1 MRLKSAL
8 RRGVAAAVI
17 AGIVV
22 SSGIP
27 AYAKTWN
34 IADGDITVKGVSDES
49 GNYNNVKQGDKDFE
63 KDTDTVITGESD
75 KSTVTIDTSKGNVD
89 VTFDDL
95 KIDVSGKAEVDG
107 SGKAEGDVSD
117 KTEVDGSDKAE
128 VDGGGDSPVRESNAA
143 VTVKGDHDAT
153 IELDGKNELKSGSNN
168 AGLEKNDHESSGKLT
183 IKDDNDTKGSLTAEG
198 GDGGVGIGGGA
209 GIGGKHESSAGNI
222 EITGGTIKAVGGEG
236 AAGIGGGV
244 YGPGHDIEISGGKVS
259 ATGGDANKNLEFSRP
274 GAAGI
279 GDGAGTGKGEID
291 SAAPSNPNHIYI
303 SGDAEVEA
311 KAGAS
316 TGGKTAAIGGGDVG
330 EIPNSALS
338 NDDHKVTGG
347 SLTRY
352 DSDGNKMEDYSY
364 DRRTPSQPEQPD
376 DTENNDDEDD
386 APNTQTGEVPDRV
399 KQMYETVG
407 VITHLDGTQELGNVA
422 TAEYDPVNKVL
433 SFDAHSTLF
442 RMTGDS
448 LRELAK
454 EVHELRI
461 RFLDG
466 NGQEMEAVIPLARI
480 KDLVGVNGAFELELS
495 QEGLYRFH
503 VIGQT
508 GYDRK
513 TFSDETALR
522 RNGKELVLVYRVG
535 DEEQKAQETARVEEA
550 IARRKQEKEQ
560 WGTVL
565 SGRESSSLSGLPEL
579 TQPGTGTVG
588 GVTDFSAAPKDPTII
603 DMGPIT
609 VRPSE
614 QPELTQ
620 PGTDTVGGVTDSI
633 ADSKVTDTGSIT
645 VRLPGKP
652 ASDQTVWKTVTG
664 NIVKFV
670 SGKQDV
676 THDDSADIVKL
687 VSGKQDSKKDD
698 PASSVGDL
706 SGLPTLSPDSLTTAQ
721 QPETIGKQPETIGQ
735 QPETGGW
742 VTDSQGDWVWKPGKD
757 DSRPPDLGGN
767 WETSKWMGRSD
778 YWWEWQPVQEGDQ
791 LYWKPILQTRIRDHA
806 WGDPFYDS
814 AYWETRKW
822 RRVSQPPDSA
832 WWDPSYDSA
841 WMYDYEG

>member
-27 AYAKTWN
+27 AYAERWN
-34 IADGDITVKGVSDES
+34 IAKGDITVEAGGAGGTNKVT
-49 GNYNNVKQGDKDFE
+49 QGETTKE
-63 KDTDTVITGESD
+63 DTDTVITGESD

-95 KIDVSGKAEVDG
+95 KIDVSKEGEAAVRVEG
-107 SGKAEGDVSD
+107 NGDV
-117 KTEVDGSDKAE
+117 
-128 VDGGGDSPVRESNAA
+128 
-143 VTVKGDHDAT
+143 T
-153 IELDGKNELKSGSNN
+153 IELDGDNELKSGGKN
-168 AGLEKNDHESSGKLT
+168 AGLEKNGNESSGKLT

-198 GDGGVGIGGGA
+198 GAGGGA
-209 GIGGKHESSAGNI
+209 GIGGKHESGAGNI
-222 EITGGTIKAVGGEG
+222 EITGGTIKAEGGEG

-244 YGPGHDIEISGGKVS
+244 YGIGHDIEISGGKVS
-259 ATGGDANKNLEFSRP
+259 ATGGNANKNLESSRP

-279 GDGAGTGKGEID
+279 GDGAGTGGTGAGTGGEIVPD
-291 SAAPSNPNHIYI
+291 APSNPNHIYI

-338 NDDHKVTGG
+338 DDHHKVTGG

-352 DSDGNKMEDYSY
+352 DPAGKKMEDYSY
-364 DRRTPSQPEQPD
+364 DRRTPSQWEQPD
-376 DTENNDDEDD
+376 DSENDDEDD
-386 APNTQTGEVPDRV
+386 TPNSQSGEVPDRV
-399 KQMYETVG
+399 KQMYEAIG
-407 VITHLDGTQELGNVA
+407 VITHLDGTQELGDVT
-422 TAEYDPVNKVL
+422 TAEYDPVNRVL
-433 SFDAHSTLF
+433 SFDAHGSVF

-495 QEGLYRFH
+495 QEGLYRFY
-503 VIGQT
+503 VVGQT

-588 GVTDFSAAPKDPTII
+588 GVTD
-603 DMGPIT
+603 
-609 VRPSE
+609 
-614 QPELTQ
+614 
-620 PGTDTVGGVTDSI
+620 SI
-633 ADSKVTDTGSIT
+633 ADPKVIHTGSIT
-645 VRLPGKP
+645 VRLPGKS
-652 ASDQTVWKTVTG
+652 ASNPTVWKTFTG
-664 NIVKFV
+664 NIVK
-670 SGKQDV
+670 
-676 THDDSADIVKL
+676 L
-687 VSGKQDSKKDD
+687 VGGKQDSKKDD
-698 PASSVGDL
+698 PAPSVGGL
-706 SGLPTLSPDSLTTAQ
+706 SGPTTLSPDSLTTVQ
-721 QPETIGKQPETIGQ
+721 QPEQAADPGPEDSIRIPLLEDEEKMTIQPFTEKTPAEEQTDTAGPRGQ
-735 QPETGGW
+735 QGRRDDPVRQTEAGPRGQQGRRDDSAQQTEAGPRGAQASRDGDKTGGPR
-742 VTDSQGDWVWKPGKD
+742 GPRG
-757 DSRPPDLGGN
+757 RHAGRGN
-767 WETSKWMGRSD
+767 
-778 YWWEWQPVQEGDQ
+778 
-791 LYWKPILQTRIRDHA
+791 
-806 WGDPFYDS
+806 
-814 AYWETRKW
+814 
-822 RRVSQPPDSA
+822 
-832 WWDPSYDSA
+832 
-841 WMYDYEG
+841 

>member
-27 AYAKTWN
+27 AYAGIWN
-34 IADGDITVKGVSDES
+34 IADGDITVKGASDES
-49 GNYNNVKQGDKDFE
+49 GNYNEVKQGDNEFKKDE
-63 KDTDTVITGESD
+63 GETVITGESD
-75 KSTVTIDTSKGNVD
+75 KNTVTIDTSEGNVD

-95 KIDVSGKAEVDG
+95 KINVSGKTEVDG
-107 SGKAEGDVSD
+107 SGKTEGDSSG
-117 KTEVDGSDKAE
+117 DGSGH
-128 VDGGGDSPVRESNAA
+128 GGKAA
-143 VTVKGDHDAT
+143 VTVRGNHDAT
-153 IELDGKNELKSGSNN
+153 IELDGDNKLKSGSNN
-168 AGLEKNDHESSGKLT
+168 AGLEKNERESKGTLT
-183 IKDDNDTKGSLTAEG
+183 IKDDNGKDGSLTAEG
-198 GDGGVGIGGGA
+198 GDGGGA
-209 GIGGKHESSAGNI
+209 GIGGKHESGAGNI

-244 YGPGHDIEISGGKVS
+244 YGTGHDIEISGGKVS
-259 ATGGDANKNLEFSRP
+259 ATGGDANKNLDSSRP

-279 GDGAGTGKGEID
+279 GDGAGTRSEID
-291 SAAPSNPNHIYI
+291 PNAPPSNPSNPNHIII

-311 KAGAS
+311 RAGAS
-316 TGGKTAAIGGGDVG
+316 TGGKTAAIGGGMVG
-330 EIPNSALS
+330 EISNDALS
-338 NDDHKVTGG
+338 SGHNG

-352 DSDGNKMEDYSY
+352 DSAGNKMEDYSY

-376 DTENNDDEDD
+376 DTENNDDDDDEND
-386 APNTQTGEVPDRV
+386 APNTQAGEVPDRV

-407 VITHLDGTQELGNVA
+407 VITHPDGTQELGNVA

-495 QEGLYRFH
+495 QEGLYRFY
-503 VIGQT
+503 VVGQT

-633 ADSKVTDTGSIT
+633 ADPKVIHTGSIT
-645 VRLPGKP
+645 IRLPGKS
-652 ASDQTVWKTVTG
+652 ASDSSGWKTFTG
-664 NIVKFV
+664 NIVK
-670 SGKQDV
+670 
-676 THDDSADIVKL
+676 L
-687 VSGKQDSKKDD
+687 VGGKQDSKKDD
-698 PASSVGDL
+698 PAPSVGGL
-706 SGLPTLSPDSLTTAQ
+706 SGLTTLSPDNLTTVQQPEASAQ
-721 QPETIGKQPETIGQ
+721 QPEISVQ

-757 DSRPPDLGGN
+757 DSRPPDWEGN
-767 WETSKWMGRSD
+767 
-778 YWWEWQPVQEGDQ
+778 
-791 LYWKPILQTRIRDHA
+791 
-806 WGDPFYDS
+806 
-814 AYWETRKW
+814 WETRKW
-822 RRVSQPPDSA
+822 IRDSQPPDLRGDWETRKWIGSSDDNL
-832 WWDPSYDSA
+832 WGGIPFMTPHIMTLHGISIMKVESV
-841 WMYDYEG
+841 G

>member
-27 AYAKTWN
+27 AYAERWN
-34 IADGDITVKGVSDES
+34 IAKGDITVEAGGAGGTNKVT
-49 GNYNNVKQGDKDFE
+49 QGETTKE
-63 KDTDTVITGESD
+63 DTDTVITGESD

-95 KIDVSGKAEVDG
+95 KIDVSKEGEAAVRVEG
-107 SGKAEGDVSD
+107 NGDV
-117 KTEVDGSDKAE
+117 
-128 VDGGGDSPVRESNAA
+128 
-143 VTVKGDHDAT
+143 T
-153 IELDGKNELKSGSNN
+153 IELDGDNELKSGGKN
-168 AGLEKNDHESSGKLT
+168 AGLEKNGNESSGKLT

-198 GDGGVGIGGGA
+198 GAGGGA
-209 GIGGKHESSAGNI
+209 GIGGKHESGAGNI
-222 EITGGTIKAVGGEG
+222 EITGGTIKAEGGEG

-244 YGPGHDIEISGGKVS
+244 YGIGHDIEISGGKVS
-259 ATGGDANKNLEFSRP
+259 ATGGNANKNLESSRP

-279 GDGAGTGKGEID
+279 GDGAGTGGTGAGTGGEIVPD
-291 SAAPSNPNHIYI
+291 APSNPNHIYI

-338 NDDHKVTGG
+338 DDHHKVTGG

-352 DSDGNKMEDYSY
+352 DPAGKKMEDYSY
-364 DRRTPSQPEQPD
+364 DRRTPSQWEQPD
-376 DTENNDDEDD
+376 DSENDDEDD
-386 APNTQTGEVPDRV
+386 TPNSQSGEVPDRV
-399 KQMYETVG
+399 KQMYEAIG
-407 VITHLDGTQELGNVA
+407 VITHLDGTQELGDVT
-422 TAEYDPVNKVL
+422 TAEYDPVNRVL
-433 SFDAHSTLF
+433 SFDAHGSVF

-495 QEGLYRFH
+495 QEGLYRFY
-503 VIGQT
+503 VVGQT

-633 ADSKVTDTGSIT
+633 ADPKVIHTGSIT
-645 VRLPGKP
+645 VRLPGKS
-652 ASDQTVWKTVTG
+652 ASNPTVWKTFTG
-664 NIVKFV
+664 NIVK
-670 SGKQDV
+670 
-676 THDDSADIVKL
+676 L
-687 VSGKQDSKKDD
+687 VGGKQDSKKDD
-698 PASSVGDL
+698 PAPSVGGL
-706 SGLPTLSPDSLTTAQ
+706 SGPTTLSPDSLTTVQ
-721 QPETIGKQPETIGQ
+721 QPEQAADPGPEDSIRIPLLEDEEKMTIQPFTEKTPAEEQTDTAGPRGQ
-735 QPETGGW
+735 QGRRDDPVRQTEAGPRGQ
-742 VTDSQGDWVWKPGKD
+742 QGRRDDPVRQTEAGPRGQQGRRD
-757 DSRPPDLGGN
+757 DSAQQTEAGPRGAQASRDGDKTGEPRGPRGRHAGRGN
-767 WETSKWMGRSD
+767 
-778 YWWEWQPVQEGDQ
+778 
-791 LYWKPILQTRIRDHA
+791 
-806 WGDPFYDS
+806 
-814 AYWETRKW
+814 
-822 RRVSQPPDSA
+822 
-832 WWDPSYDSA
+832 
-841 WMYDYEG
+841 

>member
-27 AYAKTWN
+27 AYADRWD
-34 IADGDITVKGVSDES
+34 IAKGDITVKGASDGS
-49 GNYNNVKQGDKDFE
+49 GNYNEVKQGDNEFKKDE
-63 KDTDTVITGESD
+63 GETVITGESD
-75 KSTVTIDTSKGNVD
+75 KNTVTIDTSEGNVD

-95 KIDVSGKAEVDG
+95 KIDVSGKTEVDG
-107 SGKAEGDVSD
+107 SGK
-117 KTEVDGSDKAE
+117 TEVDGSGKTE
-128 VDGGGDSPVRESNAA
+128 VDSSGDSPVDAGKAA
-143 VTVKGDHDAT
+143 VTVQGDHDAA
-153 IELDGKNELKSGSNN
+153 IELDGANELKSGSHN
-168 AGLEKNDHESSGKLT
+168 AGLEKNGHESSGKLT

-198 GDGGVGIGGGA
+198 GEDGA
-209 GIGGKHESSAGNI
+209 GIGGGYESGAGNI
-222 EITGGTIKAVGGEG
+222 EITGGTVEAVGGEG

-244 YGPGHDIEISGGKVS
+244 YGPGRDIEISGGKVS
-259 ATGGDANKNLEFSRP
+259 ATGGSYSGDPRP

-279 GDGAGTGKGEID
+279 GDGAGAWSEIAPD
-291 SAAPSNPNHIYI
+291 APPSNPNHIII

-316 TGGKTAAIGGGDVG
+316 TGGKTAAIGGGIVG
-330 EIPNSALS
+330 EIPNDALS
-338 NDDHKVTGG
+338 DDDHKVMGG

-352 DSDGNKMEDYSY
+352 DPDGKKMEDYSY

-376 DTENNDDEDD
+376 KPEQPDDTENDEDDDEDD
-386 APNTQTGEVPDRV
+386 APSVQTGEMPDRV

-422 TAEYDPVNKVL
+422 TAEYDPVNKIL

-466 NGQEMEAVIPLARI
+466 EGREMEAVIPLARI

-495 QEGLYRFH
+495 HEGRYQFH
-503 VIGQT
+503 VVGQT

-513 TFSDETALR
+513 TFSDETVLR
-522 RNGKELVLVYRVG
+522 QSGKELILVYRVG

-565 SGRESSSLSGLPEL
+565 SGLEGGSLSGLPGL
-579 TQPGTGTVG
+579 TQPGTG
-588 GVTDFSAAPKDPTII
+588 A
-603 DMGPIT
+603 
-609 VRPSE
+609 
-614 QPELTQ
+614 
-620 PGTDTVGGVTDSI
+620 
-633 ADSKVTDTGSIT
+633 
-645 VRLPGKP
+645 
-652 ASDQTVWKTVTG
+652 
-664 NIVKFV
+664 
-670 SGKQDV
+670 
-676 THDDSADIVKL
+676 
-687 VSGKQDSKKDD
+687 
-698 PASSVGDL
+698 VGDL
-706 SGLPTLSPDSLTTAQ
+706 SGLTTLSPDSLTTAQ
-721 QPETIGKQPETIGQ
+721 QPKQPASDPTVWKTFTSNIVKLVGGKQDSKKDDPAPSVGDLSGPTTLSPDSLTTVQQPETSTQ

-757 DSRPPDLGGN
+757 DSQPPDL
-767 WETSKWMGRSD
+767 R
-778 YWWEWQPVQEGDQ
+778 GD
-791 LYWKPILQTRIRDHA
+791 
-806 WGDPFYDS
+806 
-814 AYWETRKW
+814 WETRKW
-822 RRVSQPPDSA
+822 IRDSQPPDLRGNWETRKWIGSSDDNL
-832 WWDPSYDSA
+832 WGGIPFMTPHIMTLHGISIMKVESV
-841 WMYDYEG
+841 G

>member
-34 IADGDITVKGVSDES
+34 IADGDITVKGASDES
-49 GNYNNVKQGDKDFE
+49 GNYNNVKQGDNEFKKDE
-63 KDTDTVITGESD
+63 GETVITGESD
-75 KSTVTIDTSKGNVD
+75 KNTVTIDTSEGNVD

-95 KIDVSGKAEVDG
+95 KIDVSGK
-107 SGKAEGDVSD
+107 
-117 KTEVDGSDKAE
+117 TEVDGSSKTEGD
-128 VDGGGDSPVRESNAA
+128 VSGDSPVDAGKAA
-143 VTVKGDHDAT
+143 VTVQGDGDAA
-153 IELDGKNELKSGSNN
+153 IELDGANELKSGSHN
-168 AGLEKNDHESSGKLT
+168 AGLEKNGHESSGKLT

-198 GDGGVGIGGGA
+198 GDGGAGIGGGY
-209 GIGGKHESSAGNI
+209 ESGAGNI
-222 EITGGTIKAVGGEG
+222 EITGGTVEAVGGEG

-244 YGPGHDIEISGGKVS
+244 YGPGRDIEISGGKVS
-259 ATGGDANKNLEFSRP
+259 ATGGSYSGDPRP

-279 GDGAGTGKGEID
+279 GDGAGAWSEID
-291 SAAPSNPNHIYI
+291 PDAPPSNPNHIYI

-316 TGGKTAAIGGGDVG
+316 TGGETAAIGGGIVG
-330 EIPNSALS
+330 EIPNDALS
-338 NDDHKVTGG
+338 DDDHKVMGG

-352 DSDGNKMEDYSY
+352 DPDGKKMEDFSY

-376 DTENNDDEDD
+376 DTENDEDDDEDD
-386 APNTQTGEVPDRV
+386 APSVQAGEVPDRV

-433 SFDAHSTLF
+433 SFDAHGTLF

-466 NGQEMEAVIPLARI
+466 EGREMEAVIPLARI

-495 QEGLYRFH
+495 HEGRYQFH
-503 VIGQT
+503 VVGQT

-579 TQPGTGTVG
+579 TQPGTGAVG
-588 GVTDFSAAPKDPTII
+588 DLSGLTTLSPDSLTTAQQPK
-603 DMGPIT
+603 
-609 VRPSE
+609 
-614 QPELTQ
+614 Q
-620 PGTDTVGGVTDSI
+620 
-633 ADSKVTDTGSIT
+633 
-645 VRLPGKP
+645 P
-652 ASDQTVWKTVTG
+652 ASDPTVWKTFTG
-664 NIVKFV
+664 NIVK
-670 SGKQDV
+670 
-676 THDDSADIVKL
+676 L
-687 VSGKQDSKKDD
+687 VGGKQDSKKDD
-698 PASSVGDL
+698 PAPSVGDL
-706 SGLPTLSPDSLTTAQ
+706 SGLTTLSPDSLTTAQ
-721 QPETIGKQPETIGQ
+721 QPETIGKQPETIGKQPETGTQ
-735 QPETGGW
+735 QPETSTQQPEMSAPQPEVRGW
-742 VTDSQGDWVWKPGKD
+742 VKDSQGKWVWRSGQE
-757 DSRPPDLGGN
+757 SAQQPD
-767 WETSKWMGRSD
+767 
-778 YWWEWQPVQEGDQ
+778 
-791 LYWKPILQTRIRDHA
+791 WKPNKWVTLHDYGP
-806 WGDPFYDS
+806 WDPFYDS

-822 RRVSQPPDSA
+822 VRVSQAPDIA
-832 WWDPSYDSA
+832 WWNSFYDSIRN
-841 WMYDYEG
+841 YDYEG

>member
-34 IADGDITVKGVSDES
+34 IADGDITVKGASDES
-49 GNYNNVKQGDKDFE
+49 GNYNNVKQGEKDFE
-63 KDTDTVITGESD
+63 KDEGETVITGESD
-75 KSTVTIDTSKGNVD
+75 KNTVTIDTSEGNVD

-95 KIDVSGKAEVDG
+95 KIDVSGKKEGDGSGKTEVDG
-107 SGKAEGDVSD
+107 SGKTEGNVSDETEGNVSDETEGDVS
-117 KTEVDGSDKAE
+117 
-128 VDGGGDSPVRESNAA
+128 GDSPVDAGKAA
-143 VTVKGDHDAT
+143 VTVQGDHDAA
-153 IELDGKNELKSGSNN
+153 IELDGANELKSGSHN
-168 AGLEKNDHESSGKLT
+168 AGLEKNDERSEDGKTISGKLT

-198 GDGGVGIGGGA
+198 GKDGA
-209 GIGGKHESSAGNI
+209 GIGGGYESGAGNI
-222 EITGGTIKAVGGEG
+222 EITGGTVEAVGGEG

-244 YGPGHDIEISGGKVS
+244 YGPGRDIEISGGKVS
-259 ATGGDANKNLEFSRP
+259 ATGGSYSGDPRP

-279 GDGAGTGKGEID
+279 GDGAGAWSEIAPD
-291 SAAPSNPNHIYI
+291 APPSNPNHIYI

-316 TGGKTAAIGGGDVG
+316 TGGETAAIGGGIVG
-330 EIPNSALS
+330 EIPNDALS
-338 NDDHKVTGG
+338 DDDHKVTGG

-352 DSDGNKMEDYSY
+352 DPDGKKMEDYSY

-376 DTENNDDEDD
+376 KPEQPDDTEDDEDDDEDD
-386 APNTQTGEVPDRV
+386 APSVQVGEVPDRV
-399 KQMYETVG
+399 KQMYEAMG
-407 VITHLDGTQELGNVA
+407 VITHPDGTQELADVT

-433 SFDAHSTLF
+433 RFDAHGSLF
-442 RMTGDS
+442 WMTGDS

-466 NGQEMEAVIPLARI
+466 EGREMEAVIPLARI

-495 QEGLYRFH
+495 HEGRYQFH
-503 VIGQT
+503 VVGQT

-522 RNGKELVLVYRVG
+522 QSGKELILVYRVG

-565 SGRESSSLSGLPEL
+565 SGLEGGSLSGQPGL

-588 GVTDFSAAPKDPTII
+588 DLSGLTTLSPDSLTTAQQPK
-603 DMGPIT
+603 
-609 VRPSE
+609 
-614 QPELTQ
+614 Q
-620 PGTDTVGGVTDSI
+620 
-633 ADSKVTDTGSIT
+633 
-645 VRLPGKP
+645 P
-652 ASDQTVWKTVTG
+652 ASNPTVWKTFTG
-664 NIVKFV
+664 N
-670 SGKQDV
+670 
-676 THDDSADIVKL
+676 IVKL

-698 PASSVGDL
+698 PASSAGDP
-706 SGLPTLSPDSLTTAQ
+706 SGLPTSSPDSLTTAQ
-721 QPETIGKQPETIGQ
+721 QPETIGKQPETIAQ

-791 LYWKPILQTRIRDHA
+791 LYWKPILQTRIRDYA
-806 WGDPFYDS
+806 WWDPFYDS
-814 AYWETRKW
+814 TYWETKKW
-822 RRVSQPPDSA
+822 RRVSQPPDPA
-832 WWDPSYDSA
+832 WWNSFYDSA

>member
-27 AYAKTWN
+27 AYAARWD
-34 IADGDITVKGVSDES
+34 IANGDITVKAGDTEGTNKVT
-49 GNYNNVKQGDKDFE
+49 QGETIDKD
-63 KDTDTVITGESD
+63 DTNTVITGESD
-75 KSTVTIDTSKGNVD
+75 KNTVTIDTSKGDVD

-95 KIDVSGKAEVDG
+95 KIDVSGK
-107 SGKAEGDVSD
+107 KEG
-117 KTEVDGSDKAE
+117 DGSD
-128 VDGGGDSPVRESNAA
+128 DSPVQESKAA
-143 VTVKGDHDAT
+143 VTVQGDHDAT
-153 IELDGKNELKSGSNN
+153 IELDGDNELKSGGYN
-168 AGLEKNDHESSGKLT
+168 AGLEKNEHESKGTLT
-183 IKDDNDTKGSLTAEG
+183 IKDDNDTKGALTAEG
-198 GDGGVGIGGGA
+198 GFGGA
-209 GIGGKHESSAGNI
+209 GIGG
-222 EITGGTIKAVGGEG
+222 
-236 AAGIGGGV
+236 GI
-244 YGPGHDIEISGGKVS
+244 
-259 ATGGDANKNLEFSRP
+259 
-274 GAAGI
+274 
-279 GDGAGTGKGEID
+279 
-291 SAAPSNPNHIYI
+291 
-303 SGDAEVEA
+303 
-311 KAGAS
+311 
-316 TGGKTAAIGGGDVG
+316 VG
-330 EIPNSALS
+330 EIPNDALS
-338 NDDHKVTGG
+338 DDDHKVTGG

-352 DSDGNKMEDYSY
+352 DPDGKKMEDYSY

-376 DTENNDDEDD
+376 DTENSDDEDD
-386 APNTQTGEVPDRV
+386 APDTQTGEVPDRV
-399 KQMYETVG
+399 KQMYEAMG
-407 VITHLDGTQELGNVA
+407 VITHLDGTQELGDVT

-433 SFDAHSTLF
+433 SFDAHGTVF

-503 VIGQT
+503 VVGQT

-522 RNGKELVLVYRVG
+522 INGRELVLVYRVG

-550 IARRKQEKEQ
+550 IARRKQEKKQ

-565 SGRESSSLSGLPEL
+565 SGLEGSLSGQPEL

-588 GVTDFSAAPKDPTII
+588 GVTD
-603 DMGPIT
+603 
-609 VRPSE
+609 
-614 QPELTQ
+614 
-620 PGTDTVGGVTDSI
+620 SI
-633 ADSKVTDTGSIT
+633 ADPKVTDMGSIT
-645 VRLPGKP
+645 VRLPGKSAP
-652 ASDQTVWKTVTG
+652 DQTVWKTVTG

-687 VSGKQDSKKDD
+687 VSGKQDDKQED
-698 PASSVGDL
+698 PAPSVGDL
-706 SGLPTLSPDSLTTAQ
+706 SGLQTLSPDSLTTVQQPEAIAQ
-721 QPETIGKQPETIGQ
+721 QPETGAQ
-735 QPETGGW
+735 QPETGTQQPEVRGW
-742 VTDSQGDWVWKPGKD
+742 VKDSQGKWVWRSGQE
-757 DSRPPDLGGN
+757 SAQQPD
-767 WETSKWMGRSD
+767 
-778 YWWEWQPVQEGDQ
+778 
-791 LYWKPILQTRIRDHA
+791 WKPNKWVRLHDYFP
-806 WGDPFYDS
+806 WDPFYDS

>member
-1 MRLKSAL
+1 TMRLKSAL

-34 IADGDITVKGVSDES
+34 IADGDITVKGASDES

-63 KDTDTVITGESD
+63 KDTDTVITSKSD
-75 KSTVTIDTSKGNVD
+75 KSEESKEHTVTIDTSEGNVD

-95 KIDVSGKAEVDG
+95 KIDVSGKGEAAVRVE
-107 SGKAEGDVSD
+107 
-117 KTEVDGSDKAE
+117 
-128 VDGGGDSPVRESNAA
+128 GGGDV
-143 VTVKGDHDAT
+143 T
-153 IELDGKNELKSGSNN
+153 IELDGDNELKSGGYH
-168 AGLEKNDHESSGKLT
+168 AGLEKNDERSEDDEIISGKLT
-183 IKDDNDTKGSLTAEG
+183 IKDDNGKDGSLTAEG
-198 GDGGVGIGGGA
+198 GEGGGA
-209 GIGGKHESSAGNI
+209 GIGGGAEKTGSNI
-222 EITGGTIKAVGGEG
+222 TIQGGTIEAEGGFG
-236 AAGIGGGV
+236 GAGIGGGIKST
-244 YGPGHDIEISGGKVS
+244 GSNIAIQGGTIEAVGGK
-259 ATGGDANKNLEFSRP
+259 

-279 GDGAGTGKGEID
+279 GDGAGAPYEID
-291 SAAPSNPNHIYI
+291 PNAPSNPSNPNHIII

-311 KAGAS
+311 KAGSPMTDA
-316 TGGKTAAIGGGDVG
+316 KAPAIGGGMVG
-330 EIPNSALS
+330 EIPNNALS
-338 NDDHKVTGG
+338 SGHNG

-352 DSDGNKMEDYSY
+352 DSDGKKMEDYSY

-386 APNTQTGEVPDRV
+386 TPNSQSGEVPDRV

-466 NGQEMEAVIPLARI
+466 EGREMEAVIPLARI

-495 QEGLYRFH
+495 QEGLYRFY
-503 VIGQT
+503 VVGQT

-588 GVTDFSAAPKDPTII
+588 SVTDFSAKPKDPTIL

-614 QPELTQ
+614 QP
-620 PGTDTVGGVTDSI
+620 
-633 ADSKVTDTGSIT
+633 
-645 VRLPGKP
+645 
-652 ASDQTVWKTVTG
+652 ASNPTVWKTFTG
-664 NIVKFV
+664 NIVK
-670 SGKQDV
+670 
-676 THDDSADIVKL
+676 L
-687 VSGKQDSKKDD
+687 VGGKQDSKKDD
-698 PASSVGDL
+698 PAPSVGGL
-706 SGLPTLSPDSLTTAQ
+706 SGLTTLSPDSLTTVQ
-721 QPETIGKQPETIGQ
+721 QPEQAADPGPEDPIRIPLLEDEEKITIQPFTEKTPAEEQTDTAGPRGQ
-735 QPETGGW
+735 QGRRDDPVRQTEAGPRGAQASRDGDKTGEPRGPR
-742 VTDSQGDWVWKPGKD
+742 GRHAG
-757 DSRPPDLGGN
+757 RGN
-767 WETSKWMGRSD
+767 
-778 YWWEWQPVQEGDQ
+778 
-791 LYWKPILQTRIRDHA
+791 
-806 WGDPFYDS
+806 
-814 AYWETRKW
+814 
-822 RRVSQPPDSA
+822 
-832 WWDPSYDSA
+832 
-841 WMYDYEG
+841 

>member
-27 AYAKTWN
+27 AYAKTWD
-34 IADGDITVKGVSDES
+34 IADGDITVKGASDES
-49 GNYNNVKQGDKDFE
+49 GNYNNVKQGEKDFE
-63 KDTDTVITGESD
+63 KDEGETVITGESD
-75 KSTVTIDTSKGNVD
+75 KNTVTIDTSEGNVD

-95 KIDVSGKAEVDG
+95 KIDVSGKTEVDG
-107 SGKAEGDVSD
+107 SG
-117 KTEVDGSDKAE
+117 
-128 VDGGGDSPVRESNAA
+128 DSPVDAGKAA
-143 VTVKGDHDAT
+143 VTVQGDHDAA
-153 IELDGKNELKSGSNN
+153 IELDGANELKSGSHN
-168 AGLEKNDHESSGKLT
+168 AGLEKNGHESSGKLT

-198 GDGGVGIGGGA
+198 GEGGA
-209 GIGGKHESSAGNI
+209 GIGGGYESGAGNI
-222 EITGGTIKAVGGEG
+222 EITGGTVEAAGGEG

-244 YGPGHDIEISGGKVS
+244 YGPGRDIEISGGKVS
-259 ATGGDANKNLEFSRP
+259 ASGGSYSGPEDDPRP

-279 GDGAGTGKGEID
+279 GDGAGAWSEID
-291 SAAPSNPNHIYI
+291 PDAPPSNPNHIII

-316 TGGKTAAIGGGDVG
+316 TGGKTAAIGGGIVG
-330 EIPNSALS
+330 EIPNDALS
-338 NDDHKVTGG
+338 DDDHKVTGG

-352 DSDGNKMEDYSY
+352 DPDGKKMEDYSY

-376 DTENNDDEDD
+376 KPEQPDDTEDDEDD
-386 APNTQTGEVPDRV
+386 APSVQVGEVPDRV
-399 KQMYETVG
+399 KQMYEAMG
-407 VITHLDGTQELGNVA
+407 VITHLDGTQELGDVT

-433 SFDAHSTLF
+433 SFDAHGTVF

-503 VIGQT
+503 VIRQT

-522 RNGKELVLVYRVG
+522 INGRELVLVYRVG

-550 IARRKQEKEQ
+550 IARRKQEKKQ

-565 SGRESSSLSGLPEL
+565 SGLEGSLSGQPEL

-588 GVTDFSAAPKDPTII
+588 GVTD
-603 DMGPIT
+603 
-609 VRPSE
+609 
-614 QPELTQ
+614 
-620 PGTDTVGGVTDSI
+620 SI
-633 ADSKVTDTGSIT
+633 ADPKVTDMGSIT
-645 VRLPGKP
+645 VRLPGKSAP
-652 ASDQTVWKTVTG
+652 DQTVWKTVTG

-687 VSGKQDSKKDD
+687 VSGKQDDKQED
-698 PASSVGDL
+698 PAPSVGDL
-706 SGLPTLSPDSLTTAQ
+706 SGLQTLSPDSLTTVQQPEAIAQ
-721 QPETIGKQPETIGQ
+721 QPETGAQ
-735 QPETGGW
+735 QPETGTQQPEVRGW
-742 VTDSQGDWVWKPGKD
+742 VKDSQGKWVWRSGQE
-757 DSRPPDLGGN
+757 SAQQPD
-767 WETSKWMGRSD
+767 
-778 YWWEWQPVQEGDQ
+778 
-791 LYWKPILQTRIRDHA
+791 WKPNKWVRLHDYFP
-806 WGDPFYDS
+806 WDPFYDS

>member
-34 IADGDITVKGVSDES
+34 IADGDITVKGASDES
-49 GNYNNVKQGDKDFE
+49 GNYNNVKQGEKDFE
-63 KDTDTVITGESD
+63 KDEGETVITGESD
-75 KSTVTIDTSKGNVD
+75 KNTVTIDTSEGNVD

-95 KIDVSGKAEVDG
+95 KIDVSGKTEVDG
-107 SGKAEGDVSD
+107 SG
-117 KTEVDGSDKAE
+117 
-128 VDGGGDSPVRESNAA
+128 DSPVDAGKAA
-143 VTVKGDHDAT
+143 VTVQGDHDAA
-153 IELDGKNELKSGSNN
+153 IELDGANELKSGSHN
-168 AGLEKNDHESSGKLT
+168 AGLEKNGHESSGKLT

-198 GDGGVGIGGGA
+198 GKDGA
-209 GIGGKHESSAGNI
+209 GIGGGYESGAGNI
-222 EITGGTIKAVGGEG
+222 EITGGTVEAVGGEG

-244 YGPGHDIEISGGKVS
+244 YGPGRDIEISGGKVS
-259 ATGGDANKNLEFSRP
+259 ATGGSYSGSEEDPRP

-279 GDGAGTGKGEID
+279 GDGAGAWSEID
-291 SAAPSNPNHIYI
+291 PDAPPSNPNHIII

-316 TGGKTAAIGGGDVG
+316 TGGKTAAIGGGIVG
-330 EIPNSALS
+330 EIPNDALS

-352 DSDGNKMEDYSY
+352 DSAGKKMEDFSY

-376 DTENNDDEDD
+376 DTENSDDEDD
-386 APNTQTGEVPDRV
+386 TPSVQAGEVPDRV

-466 NGQEMEAVIPLARI
+466 EGREMEAVIPLARI

-495 QEGLYRFH
+495 HEGLYQFH
-503 VIGQT
+503 VVGQT

-550 IARRKQEKEQ
+550 IARRKQEKKQ

-565 SGRESSSLSGLPEL
+565 SGLEGGSLSGQPGL
-579 TQPGTGTVG
+579 TQPGTGAVG
-588 GVTDFSAAPKDPTII
+588 DLSGLTTLSPDSLTTAQQPK
-603 DMGPIT
+603 
-609 VRPSE
+609 
-614 QPELTQ
+614 Q
-620 PGTDTVGGVTDSI
+620 
-633 ADSKVTDTGSIT
+633 
-645 VRLPGKP
+645 P
-652 ASDQTVWKTVTG
+652 ASDQTVWKTFTG
-664 NIVKFV
+664 NIVKLA
-670 SGKQDV
+670 GR
-676 THDDSADIVKL
+676 
-687 VSGKQDSKKDD
+687 KQDSKKDD
-698 PASSVGDL
+698 PASSVGGL
-706 SGLPTLSPDSLTTAQ
+706 SGPTTLSPDSLTTVQ
-721 QPETIGKQPETIGQ
+721 QPEISVQRPETSTQ

-742 VTDSQGDWVWKPGKD
+742 VTDSQGDWMWKPGKD
-757 DSRPPDLGGN
+757 GGPPPDL
-767 WETSKWMGRSD
+767 R
-778 YWWEWQPVQEGDQ
+778 GD
-791 LYWKPILQTRIRDHA
+791 
-806 WGDPFYDS
+806 
-814 AYWETRKW
+814 WETRKW
-822 RRVSQPPDSA
+822 IRVSQPPDWEGDWKTRKWVRVSQAPDIA
-832 WWDPSYDSA
+832 WWNSFYDSIRN
-841 WMYDYEG
+841 YDYEG

>member
-27 AYAKTWN
+27 AYADRWD
-34 IADGDITVKGVSDES
+34 IAKGDITVKGASDGS
-49 GNYNNVKQGDKDFE
+49 GNYNEVKQGDNEFKKDE
-63 KDTDTVITGESD
+63 GETVITGESD
-75 KSTVTIDTSKGNVD
+75 KNTVTIDTSEGNVD

-95 KIDVSGKAEVDG
+95 KIDVSGK
-107 SGKAEGDVSD
+107 
-117 KTEVDGSDKAE
+117 TEVDSS
-128 VDGGGDSPVRESNAA
+128 GDSPVDAGKAA
-143 VTVKGDHDAT
+143 VTVQGDHDAA
-153 IELDGKNELKSGSNN
+153 IELDGANELKSGSHN
-168 AGLEKNDHESSGKLT
+168 AGLEKNGHESSGKLT

-198 GDGGVGIGGGA
+198 GEDGA
-209 GIGGKHESSAGNI
+209 GIGGGYESGAGNI
-222 EITGGTIKAVGGEG
+222 EITGGTVEAVGGEG

-244 YGPGHDIEISGGKVS
+244 YGPGRDIEISGGKVS
-259 ATGGDANKNLEFSRP
+259 ATGGSYSGDPRP

-279 GDGAGTGKGEID
+279 GDGAGAWSEIAPD
-291 SAAPSNPNHIYI
+291 APPSNPNHIII

-316 TGGKTAAIGGGDVG
+316 TGGKTAAIGGGIVG
-330 EIPNSALS
+330 EIPNDALS
-338 NDDHKVTGG
+338 DDDHKVMGG

-352 DSDGNKMEDYSY
+352 DPDGKKMEDYSY

-376 DTENNDDEDD
+376 KPEQPDDTENDEDDDEDD
-386 APNTQTGEVPDRV
+386 APSVQTGEMPDRV

-422 TAEYDPVNKVL
+422 TAEYDPVNKIL

-466 NGQEMEAVIPLARI
+466 EGREMEAVIPLARI

-495 QEGLYRFH
+495 HEGRYQFH
-503 VIGQT
+503 VVGQT

-513 TFSDETALR
+513 TFSDETVLR
-522 RNGKELVLVYRVG
+522 QSGKELILVYRVG
-535 DEEQKAQETARVEEA
+535 DEEQKAQEAARVEEA

-565 SGRESSSLSGLPEL
+565 SGLEGGSLSGLPEL

-588 GVTDFSAAPKDPTII
+588 
-603 DMGPIT
+603 
-609 VRPSE
+609 
-614 QPELTQ
+614 
-620 PGTDTVGGVTDSI
+620 
-633 ADSKVTDTGSIT
+633 
-645 VRLPGKP
+645 
-652 ASDQTVWKTVTG
+652 
-664 NIVKFV
+664 
-670 SGKQDV
+670 
-676 THDDSADIVKL
+676 
-687 VSGKQDSKKDD
+687 
-698 PASSVGDL
+698 DL
-706 SGLPTLSPDSLTTAQ
+706 SGLTTLSPDSLTTAQ
-721 QPETIGKQPETIGQ
+721 QPKQPASDPTVWKTFTSNIVKLVGGKQDSKKDDPAPSVGDLSGPTTLSPDSLTTVQQPETSTQ

-757 DSRPPDLGGN
+757 DSQPPDL
-767 WETSKWMGRSD
+767 R
-778 YWWEWQPVQEGDQ
+778 GD
-791 LYWKPILQTRIRDHA
+791 
-806 WGDPFYDS
+806 
-814 AYWETRKW
+814 WETRKW
-822 RRVSQPPDSA
+822 IRDSQPPDLRGNWETRKWIGSSDDNL
-832 WWDPSYDSA
+832 WGGIPFMTPHIMTLHGISIMKVESV
-841 WMYDYEG
+841 G

>member
-27 AYAKTWN
+27 AYAAPWN
-34 IADGDITVKGVSDES
+34 IADGDITVKAGDTEGTNKVT
-49 GNYNNVKQGDKDFE
+49 QGETTKE
-63 KDTDTVITGESD
+63 DTDTVITGESD

-95 KIDVSGKAEVDG
+95 KIDVSKEGEAAVRVEG
-107 SGKAEGDVSD
+107 NGDV
-117 KTEVDGSDKAE
+117 
-128 VDGGGDSPVRESNAA
+128 
-143 VTVKGDHDAT
+143 T
-153 IELDGKNELKSGSNN
+153 IELDGDNELKSGGKN
-168 AGLEKNDHESSGKLT
+168 AGLEKNGNESSGKLT

-198 GDGGVGIGGGA
+198 GAGGGA
-209 GIGGKHESSAGNI
+209 GIGGKHESGAGNI
-222 EITGGTIKAVGGEG
+222 EITGGTIKAEGGEG

-244 YGPGHDIEISGGKVS
+244 YGIGHDIEISGGKVS
-259 ATGGDANKNLEFSRP
+259 ATGGNANKNLEFSRP

-279 GDGAGTGKGEID
+279 GDGAGTGGTGAGTGGEIVPD
-291 SAAPSNPNHIYI
+291 APSNPNHIYI

-338 NDDHKVTGG
+338 DDHHKVTGG

-352 DSDGNKMEDYSY
+352 DPAGKKMEDYSY
-364 DRRTPSQPEQPD
+364 DRRTPSQWEQPD
-376 DTENNDDEDD
+376 DSENDDEDD
-386 APNTQTGEVPDRV
+386 TPNLQSGEVPDRV
-399 KQMYETVG
+399 KQMYEAIG
-407 VITHLDGTQELGNVA
+407 VITHLDGTQELGDVT
-422 TAEYDPVNKVL
+422 TAEYDPVNRVL
-433 SFDAHSTLF
+433 SFDAHGSVF

-495 QEGLYRFH
+495 QEGLYRFY
-503 VIGQT
+503 VVGQT

-588 GVTDFSAAPKDPTII
+588 GVTD
-603 DMGPIT
+603 
-609 VRPSE
+609 
-614 QPELTQ
+614 
-620 PGTDTVGGVTDSI
+620 SI
-633 ADSKVTDTGSIT
+633 ADPKVIHTGSIT
-645 VRLPGKP
+645 VRLPGKS

-698 PASSVGDL
+698 PAPSVGDL

-721 QPETIGKQPETIGQ
+721 QPETIGQ
-735 QPETGGW
+735 QPETSGW
-742 VTDSQGDWVWKPGKD
+742 VMDSQGDWVWKPGKD
-757 DSRPPDLGGN
+757 DSQPPDWEGN
-767 WETSKWMGRSD
+767 
-778 YWWEWQPVQEGDQ
+778 
-791 LYWKPILQTRIRDHA
+791 
-806 WGDPFYDS
+806 
-814 AYWETRKW
+814 WETRKW
-822 RRVSQPPDSA
+822 IRDSQPPDLRGDWETRKWIGSSDDNL
-832 WWDPSYDSA
+832 WGGIPFMTPHIMTLHGISIMKVESV
-841 WMYDYEG
+841 G

>member
-27 AYAKTWN
+27 VYAKTWD
-34 IADGDITVKGVSDES
+34 IASGDITVKGASDES
-49 GNYNNVKQGDKDFE
+49 GNYNEVKQGDKGFE
-63 KDTDTVITGESD
+63 KDEGETVITG
-75 KSTVTIDTSKGNVD
+75 KSKEHTVTIDTSKGNVD

-153 IELDGKNELKSGSNN
+153 IELDGKNELKSGSKN
-168 AGLEKNDHESSGKLT
+168 AGLEKNDERSEDGKTISGKLT
-183 IKDDNDTKGSLTAEG
+183 IKDDKGKDGSLTAAG
-198 GDGGVGIGGGA
+198 GAGA
-209 GIGGKHESSAGNI
+209 GIGGKHESGAGNI
-222 EITGGTIKAVGGEG
+222 EITGGTIKAEGGEG

-244 YGPGHDIEISGGKVS
+244 YGIGHDIEISGGKVS
-259 ATGGDANKNLEFSRP
+259 ATGGNANKNLESFRT

-279 GDGAGTGKGEID
+279 GDGAGTEKDEID
-291 SAAPSNPNHIYI
+291 PNAPSNPNHIYI

-338 NDDHKVTGG
+338 DDHHKVTGG

-352 DSDGNKMEDYSY
+352 DPAGKKMEDYSY

-386 APNTQTGEVPDRV
+386 TPSVQVGEVPDRV

-407 VITHLDGTQELGNVA
+407 VITHPDGTQELGNVA

-433 SFDAHSTLF
+433 SFDAHGTLF

-466 NGQEMEAVIPLARI
+466 EGREMEAVIPLARI
-480 KDLVGVNGAFELELS
+480 KDLVGRNGAFELELS
-495 QEGLYRFH
+495 HEGLSRFH
-503 VIGQT
+503 VVGQA

-513 TFSDETALR
+513 TFSDETVLR
-522 RNGKELVLVYRVG
+522 QSGKELILVYRVG
-535 DEEQKAQETARVEEA
+535 DEEQKAQETAWVEEA

-614 QPELTQ
+614 QP
-620 PGTDTVGGVTDSI
+620 
-633 ADSKVTDTGSIT
+633 
-645 VRLPGKP
+645 
-652 ASDQTVWKTVTG
+652 ASDPTVWKTFTG
-664 NIVKFV
+664 NIVK
-670 SGKQDV
+670 
-676 THDDSADIVKL
+676 L
-687 VSGKQDSKKDD
+687 VGGKQDSKKDD
-698 PASSVGDL
+698 PAPSVGDL
-706 SGLPTLSPDSLTTAQ
+706 SGLTTLSPDSLTTVQ
-721 QPETIGKQPETIGQ
+721 QPETSGQPSETSTQ
-735 QPETGGW
+735 QPETRGW
-742 VTDSQGDWVWKPGKD
+742 VKDSQGDWVWKPGKD
-757 DSRPPDLGGN
+757 DSQPPDWGGD
-767 WETSKWMGRSD
+767 WKIRKWIRVSQSPD
-778 YWWEWQPVQEGDQ
+778 LAWWNS
-791 LYWKPILQTRIRDHA
+791 
-806 WGDPFYDS
+806 FYDS
-814 AYWETRKW
+814 VRE
-822 RRVSQPPDSA
+822 
-832 WWDPSYDSA
+832 
-841 WMYDYEG
+841 YDYEG

>member
-27 AYAKTWN
+27 AYAAPWN
-34 IADGDITVKGVSDES
+34 IADGDITVKAGDTEGTNKVT
-49 GNYNNVKQGDKDFE
+49 QGETTKE
-63 KDTDTVITGESD
+63 DTDTVITGESD

-95 KIDVSGKAEVDG
+95 KIDVSKEGEAAVRVEG
-107 SGKAEGDVSD
+107 NGDV
-117 KTEVDGSDKAE
+117 
-128 VDGGGDSPVRESNAA
+128 
-143 VTVKGDHDAT
+143 T
-153 IELDGKNELKSGSNN
+153 IELDGDNELKSGGKN
-168 AGLEKNDHESSGKLT
+168 AGLEKNGNESSGKLT

-198 GDGGVGIGGGA
+198 GAGGGA
-209 GIGGKHESSAGNI
+209 GIGGKHESGAGNI
-222 EITGGTIKAVGGEG
+222 EITGGTIKAEGGEG

-244 YGPGHDIEISGGKVS
+244 YGIGHDIEISGGKVS
-259 ATGGDANKNLEFSRP
+259 ATGGNANKNLESSRP

-279 GDGAGTGKGEID
+279 GDGAGTGGTGAGTGGEIVPD
-291 SAAPSNPNHIYI
+291 APSNPNHIYI

-338 NDDHKVTGG
+338 DDHHKVTGG

-352 DSDGNKMEDYSY
+352 DPAGKKMEDYSY
-364 DRRTPSQPEQPD
+364 DRRTPSQWEQPD
-376 DTENNDDEDD
+376 DSENDDEDD
-386 APNTQTGEVPDRV
+386 TPNSQSGEVPDRV
-399 KQMYETVG
+399 KQMYEAIG
-407 VITHLDGTQELGNVA
+407 VITHLDGTQELGDVT
-422 TAEYDPVNKVL
+422 TAEYDPVNRVL
-433 SFDAHSTLF
+433 SFDAHGSVF

-495 QEGLYRFH
+495 QEGLYRFY
-503 VIGQT
+503 VVGQT

-588 GVTDFSAAPKDPTII
+588 GVTD
-603 DMGPIT
+603 
-609 VRPSE
+609 
-614 QPELTQ
+614 
-620 PGTDTVGGVTDSI
+620 SI
-633 ADSKVTDTGSIT
+633 ADPKVIHTGSIT
-645 VRLPGKP
+645 VRLPGKS

-676 THDDSADIVKL
+676 THADSADIVKL

-698 PASSVGDL
+698 PAPSVGDL

-721 QPETIGKQPETIGQ
+721 QPETIGQ
-735 QPETGGW
+735 QPETSGW
-742 VTDSQGDWVWKPGKD
+742 VMDSQGDWVWKPGKD
-757 DSRPPDLGGN
+757 DSQPPDWEGN
-767 WETSKWMGRSD
+767 
-778 YWWEWQPVQEGDQ
+778 
-791 LYWKPILQTRIRDHA
+791 
-806 WGDPFYDS
+806 
-814 AYWETRKW
+814 WETRKW
-822 RRVSQPPDSA
+822 IRDSQPPDLRGDWETRKWIGSSDDNL
-832 WWDPSYDSA
+832 WGGIPFMTPHIMTLHGISIMKVESV
-841 WMYDYEG
+841 G

>member
-34 IADGDITVKGVSDES
+34 IAEGDITVKGASDES
-49 GNYNNVKQGDKDFE
+49 GNYNKVKQGDNEFE
-63 KDTDTVITGESD
+63 KDEGETVITSTSG
-75 KSTVTIDTSKGNVD
+75 KSEEHTVTIDTSKGNVD

-95 KIDVSGKAEVDG
+95 KIDVSGKGEAAVRVE
-107 SGKAEGDVSD
+107 
-117 KTEVDGSDKAE
+117 
-128 VDGGGDSPVRESNAA
+128 GGGDV
-143 VTVKGDHDAT
+143 T
-153 IELDGKNELKSGSNN
+153 IELDGDNELKSGGYH
-168 AGLEKNDHESSGKLT
+168 AGLEKNDERSEDDEIISGKLT
-183 IKDDNDTKGSLTAEG
+183 IKDDNGKDGSLTAEG
-198 GDGGVGIGGGA
+198 GEGGGA
-209 GIGGKHESSAGNI
+209 GIGGGAEKTGSNI
-222 EITGGTIKAVGGEG
+222 TIQGGTIEAVGG
-236 AAGIGGGV
+236 A
-244 YGPGHDIEISGGKVS
+244 
-259 ATGGDANKNLEFSRP
+259 

-279 GDGAGTGKGEID
+279 GDGAGAPYEID
-291 SAAPSNPNHIYI
+291 PNAPSNPNHIII
-303 SGDAEVEA
+303 SGDAEVTA
-311 KAGAS
+311 KAGSPMTDA
-316 TGGKTAAIGGGDVG
+316 KAPAIGGGLVG
-330 EIPNSALS
+330 EIPNDALS
-338 NDDHKVTGG
+338 DDEHKVTGG

-352 DSDGNKMEDYSY
+352 DSAGNKMEDYSY

-433 SFDAHSTLF
+433 SFDAHGSVF

-495 QEGLYRFH
+495 QEGLYRFY
-503 VIGQT
+503 VVGQT

-633 ADSKVTDTGSIT
+633 ADPKVIHTGSIT
-645 VRLPGKP
+645 VRLPGKS
-652 ASDQTVWKTVTG
+652 ASDSSGWKTFTG
-664 NIVKFV
+664 NIVKLV
-670 SGKQDV
+670 GGKQDV

-706 SGLPTLSPDSLTTAQ
+706 SGLQTLSPDSLTTAQ
-721 QPETIGKQPETIGQ
+721 QPEQAADPGPEDSIRIPLLEDEEKMTIQPFTEKTPAEEQTDTAGPRGQ
-735 QPETGGW
+735 QGRRDDPVRQTEAGPRGQ
-742 VTDSQGDWVWKPGKD
+742 QGRRD
-757 DSRPPDLGGN
+757 DSAQQTEAGPRGAQAGRDGDKTGEPRGPRGRHAGRGN
-767 WETSKWMGRSD
+767 
-778 YWWEWQPVQEGDQ
+778 
-791 LYWKPILQTRIRDHA
+791 
-806 WGDPFYDS
+806 
-814 AYWETRKW
+814 
-822 RRVSQPPDSA
+822 
-832 WWDPSYDSA
+832 
-841 WMYDYEG
+841 

>member
-27 AYAKTWN
+27 AYADRWD
-34 IADGDITVKGVSDES
+34 IAKGDITVKGASDGS
-49 GNYNNVKQGDKDFE
+49 GNYNEVKQGDNEFKKDE
-63 KDTDTVITGESD
+63 GETVITGESD
-75 KSTVTIDTSKGNVD
+75 KNTVTIDTSEGNVD

-95 KIDVSGKAEVDG
+95 KIDVSGKTEVDG
-107 SGKAEGDVSD
+107 SGK
-117 KTEVDGSDKAE
+117 TEVDGSGKTE
-128 VDGGGDSPVRESNAA
+128 VDSSGDSPVDAGKAA
-143 VTVKGDHDAT
+143 VTVQGDHDAA
-153 IELDGKNELKSGSNN
+153 IELDGANELKSGSHN
-168 AGLEKNDHESSGKLT
+168 AGLEKNGHESSGKLT

-198 GDGGVGIGGGA
+198 GEDGA
-209 GIGGKHESSAGNI
+209 GIGGGYESGAGNI
-222 EITGGTIKAVGGEG
+222 EITGGTVEAVGGEG

-244 YGPGHDIEISGGKVS
+244 YGPGRDIEISGGKVS
-259 ATGGDANKNLEFSRP
+259 ATGGSYSGDPRP

-279 GDGAGTGKGEID
+279 GDGAGAWSEIAPD
-291 SAAPSNPNHIYI
+291 APPSNPNHIII

-316 TGGKTAAIGGGDVG
+316 TGGKTAAIGGGIVG
-330 EIPNSALS
+330 EIPNDALS
-338 NDDHKVTGG
+338 DDDHKVMGG

-352 DSDGNKMEDYSY
+352 DPDGKKMEDYSY

-376 DTENNDDEDD
+376 KPEQPDDTENDEDDDEDD
-386 APNTQTGEVPDRV
+386 APSVQTGEMPDRV

-466 NGQEMEAVIPLARI
+466 EGREMEAVIPLARI

-495 QEGLYRFH
+495 HEGRYQFH
-503 VIGQT
+503 VVGQT

-513 TFSDETALR
+513 TFSDETVLR
-522 RNGKELVLVYRVG
+522 QSGKELILVYRVG
-535 DEEQKAQETARVEEA
+535 DEEQKAQEAARVEEA

-565 SGRESSSLSGLPEL
+565 SGLEGGSLSGLPGL
-579 TQPGTGTVG
+579 TQPGTG
-588 GVTDFSAAPKDPTII
+588 A
-603 DMGPIT
+603 
-609 VRPSE
+609 
-614 QPELTQ
+614 
-620 PGTDTVGGVTDSI
+620 
-633 ADSKVTDTGSIT
+633 
-645 VRLPGKP
+645 
-652 ASDQTVWKTVTG
+652 
-664 NIVKFV
+664 
-670 SGKQDV
+670 
-676 THDDSADIVKL
+676 
-687 VSGKQDSKKDD
+687 
-698 PASSVGDL
+698 VGDL
-706 SGLPTLSPDSLTTAQ
+706 SGLTTLSPDSLTTAQ
-721 QPETIGKQPETIGQ
+721 QPKQPASDPTVWKTFTSNIVKLVGGKQDSKKDDPAPSVGGLSGPTTLSPDSLTTVQQPEISTQQPETSTQQPETSTQ

-757 DSRPPDLGGN
+757 DSQPPDL
-767 WETSKWMGRSD
+767 R
-778 YWWEWQPVQEGDQ
+778 GD
-791 LYWKPILQTRIRDHA
+791 
-806 WGDPFYDS
+806 
-814 AYWETRKW
+814 WETRKW
-822 RRVSQPPDSA
+822 IRDSQPPDLRGDWETRKWIGSSDDNL
-832 WWDPSYDSA
+832 WGGIPFMTPHIMTLHGISIMKVESV
-841 WMYDYEG
+841 G

>member
-27 AYAKTWN
+27 AYADRWD
-34 IADGDITVKGVSDES
+34 IADGDITVEAGGAGGTNKVT
-49 GNYNNVKQGDKDFE
+49 QGETTKE
-63 KDTDTVITGESD
+63 DTDTVITGES
-75 KSTVTIDTSKGNVD
+75 KEHTVTIDTSEGNVD

-168 AGLEKNDHESSGKLT
+168 AGLEKNKQESKGTLT
-183 IKDDNDTKGSLTAEG
+183 IKDDKGKDGSLTAEG
-198 GDGGVGIGGGA
+198 GEGGA
-209 GIGGKHESSAGNI
+209 GIGGGYESGAGNI
-222 EITGGTIKAVGGEG
+222 EITGGTVEAVGGEG

-244 YGPGHDIEISGGKVS
+244 YGTGHDIEISGGKVS
-259 ATGGDANKNLEFSRP
+259 ATGGDADKKLESSRP

-291 SAAPSNPNHIYI
+291 PDASSNPNHIYI

-352 DSDGNKMEDYSY
+352 DSDGKKMEDYSY

-376 DTENNDDEDD
+376 DTENSDDEDD
-386 APNTQTGEVPDRV
+386 TPNSQAGEVPDRV

-407 VITHLDGTQELGNVA
+407 VITHLDGTQELGDVA

-466 NGQEMEAVIPLARI
+466 EGREMEAVIPLVRI

-495 QEGLYRFH
+495 QEGLYRFY
-503 VIGQT
+503 VVGQT

-614 QPELTQ
+614 QP
-620 PGTDTVGGVTDSI
+620 
-633 ADSKVTDTGSIT
+633 
-645 VRLPGKP
+645 
-652 ASDQTVWKTVTG
+652 ASEPTVWKTFTG
-664 NIVKFV
+664 NIVKLV
-670 SGKQDV
+670 GGKR
-676 THDDSADIVKL
+676 
-687 VSGKQDSKKDD
+687 DSKKDD
-698 PASSVGDL
+698 PAPSVGDL
-706 SGLPTLSPDSLTTAQ
+706 SGLTTLSPDSLTTAQ
-721 QPETIGKQPETIGQ
+721 QPEQAAAPGPEDSIRIPLLEDEEKITIQPFTEKTPAEEQTDTAGPRGQ
-735 QPETGGW
+735 QGRRDDPVRQTEAGPRGAQASRDGDKTGEPRGPR
-742 VTDSQGDWVWKPGKD
+742 GRHAG
-757 DSRPPDLGGN
+757 RGN
-767 WETSKWMGRSD
+767 
-778 YWWEWQPVQEGDQ
+778 
-791 LYWKPILQTRIRDHA
+791 
-806 WGDPFYDS
+806 
-814 AYWETRKW
+814 
-822 RRVSQPPDSA
+822 
-832 WWDPSYDSA
+832 
-841 WMYDYEG
+841 

>member
-27 AYAKTWN
+27 AYAKTWD
-34 IADGDITVKGVSDES
+34 IADGDITVKGASDES
-49 GNYNNVKQGDKDFE
+49 GNYNNVKQGEKDFE
-63 KDTDTVITGESD
+63 KDEGETVITGESD
-75 KSTVTIDTSKGNVD
+75 KNTVTIDTSEGNVD

-95 KIDVSGKAEVDG
+95 KIDVSGK
-107 SGKAEGDVSD
+107 
-117 KTEVDGSDKAE
+117 TEVDGSSKTEGD
-128 VDGGGDSPVRESNAA
+128 VSGDSPVDAGKTA
-143 VTVKGDHDAT
+143 VTVQGDHDAA
-153 IELDGKNELKSGSNN
+153 IELDGANELKSGSHN
-168 AGLEKNDHESSGKLT
+168 AGLEKNGHESSGKLT

-198 GDGGVGIGGGA
+198 GKDGA
-209 GIGGKHESSAGNI
+209 GIGGGYESGAGNI
-222 EITGGTIKAVGGEG
+222 EITGGTVEAVGGEG

-244 YGPGHDIEISGGKVS
+244 YGPGRDIEISGGKVS
-259 ATGGDANKNLEFSRP
+259 ATGGSYSGDPRP

-279 GDGAGTGKGEID
+279 GDGAGAWSEID
-291 SAAPSNPNHIYI
+291 PDAPPSNPNHIII

-316 TGGKTAAIGGGDVG
+316 TGGETAAIGGGIVG
-330 EIPNSALS
+330 EIPNDALS
-338 NDDHKVTGG
+338 DDDHKVTGG

-352 DSDGNKMEDYSY
+352 DPAGKKMENYSY

-376 DTENNDDEDD
+376 DTENSDDEDD
-386 APNTQTGEVPDRV
+386 APDTQTGEVPDRV
-399 KQMYETVG
+399 KQMYEAMG
-407 VITHLDGTQELGNVA
+407 VITHLDGTQELGDVT

-433 SFDAHSTLF
+433 SFDAHGTVF

-503 VIGQT
+503 VIRQT

-522 RNGKELVLVYRVG
+522 RNGRELVLVYRVG

-550 IARRKQEKEQ
+550 IARRKQEKKQ

-565 SGRESSSLSGLPEL
+565 SGRESSSLSGQPGL
-579 TQPGTGTVG
+579 TQ
-588 GVTDFSAAPKDPTII
+588 S
-603 DMGPIT
+603 
-609 VRPSE
+609 
-614 QPELTQ
+614 
-620 PGTDTVGGVTDSI
+620 GTDTVGGVTDSI
-633 ADSKVTDTGSIT
+633 ADPKVTDMGSIT
-645 VRLPGKP
+645 VRLPGKS
-652 ASDQTVWKTVTG
+652 ASDSTGWKTVTG

-706 SGLPTLSPDSLTTAQ
+706 SGLPTLSPDSLTTVQ
-721 QPETIGKQPETIGQ
+721 QPETSGQPSETSTQQPETGAQ

-757 DSRPPDLGGN
+757 DSQPPDLRGN
-767 WETSKWMGRSD
+767 WETRKWIGDSGD
-778 YWWEWQPVQEGDQ
+778 NLWAWQPGLESGQQPD
-791 LYWKPILQTRIRDHA
+791 WKPNKWVRLHDYFP
-806 WGDPFYDS
+806 WDPFYDS
-814 AYWETRKW
+814 A
-822 RRVSQPPDSA
+822 SS
-832 WWDPSYDSA
+832 DSA

>member
-27 AYAKTWN
+27 AYAERWD
-34 IADGDITVKGVSDES
+34 IAKGDITVEAGGAGGTNKVT
-49 GNYNNVKQGDKDFE
+49 QGETTKE
-63 KDTDTVITGESD
+63 DTDTVITGESD
-75 KSTVTIDTSKGNVD
+75 KSTVTIDTSKGDVD

-95 KIDVSGKAEVDG
+95 KINVSGKTEVDG
-107 SGKAEGDVSD
+107 SGKTEGDSSG
-117 KTEVDGSDKAE
+117 EGSGH
-128 VDGGGDSPVRESNAA
+128 GGEAA

-153 IELDGKNELKSGSNN
+153 IELDGDNELKSGGKN
-168 AGLEKNDHESSGKLT
+168 AGLEKNGNESSGKLT

-198 GDGGVGIGGGA
+198 GDGGGA
-209 GIGGKHESSAGNI
+209 GIGGGYERGTGNI

-244 YGPGHDIEISGGKVS
+244 YGTGHDIEISGGKVS
-259 ATGGDANKNLEFSRP
+259 AMGGDANENLEPSRT

-279 GDGAGTGKGEID
+279 GDGAGTEGVGADTGGEIVPD
-291 SAAPSNPNHIYI
+291 APSNPNNIYI
-303 SGDAEVEA
+303 SGDAEVES

-316 TGGKTAAIGGGDVG
+316 NGGKTAAIGGGDVG

-338 NDDHKVTGG
+338 DDDHKVTGG

-352 DSDGNKMEDYSY
+352 DSDGKKMEDYSY

-376 DTENNDDEDD
+376 DTENDEDDDEDD
-386 APNTQTGEVPDRV
+386 APNTQAGEVPDRV

-407 VITHLDGTQELGNVA
+407 VITHLDGTQELGDVT
-422 TAEYDPVNKVL
+422 TAEYDPVNRVL
-433 SFDAHSTLF
+433 SFDAHGSVF

-503 VIGQT
+503 VVGQT

-522 RNGKELVLVYRVG
+522 RNGRELVLVYRVG
-535 DEEQKAQETARVEEA
+535 DEEQKAQETARVEKA
-550 IARRKQEKEQ
+550 IARRKQEKKQ

-565 SGRESSSLSGLPEL
+565 SGRESGSLSGLPER

-588 GVTDFSAAPKDPTII
+588 SVTDFSANPKDPTII
-603 DMGPIT
+603 DMGPLT

-614 QPELTQ
+614 QP
-620 PGTDTVGGVTDSI
+620 
-633 ADSKVTDTGSIT
+633 
-645 VRLPGKP
+645 
-652 ASDQTVWKTVTG
+652 ASEPTVWKTFTS
-664 NIVKFV
+664 N
-670 SGKQDV
+670 
-676 THDDSADIVKL
+676 IVKL
-687 VSGKQDSKKDD
+687 VGGKQDSKKDD
-698 PASSVGDL
+698 PAPSVGGL
-706 SGLPTLSPDSLTTAQ
+706 SGPTTLSPDSLTTVQ
-721 QPETIGKQPETIGQ
+721 QPEQAADPGPEDPIRIPLLEDEEKITIQPFTEKTPAEEQTDTVGPRGQ
-735 QPETGGW
+735 QGRRDDPVRQTEAGPRGAQASRDGDKTGEPRGPR
-742 VTDSQGDWVWKPGKD
+742 GRHAG
-757 DSRPPDLGGN
+757 RGN
-767 WETSKWMGRSD
+767 
-778 YWWEWQPVQEGDQ
+778 
-791 LYWKPILQTRIRDHA
+791 
-806 WGDPFYDS
+806 
-814 AYWETRKW
+814 
-822 RRVSQPPDSA
+822 
-832 WWDPSYDSA
+832 
-841 WMYDYEG
+841 